1 VSRSR
6 VVRKRSHSV
15 ASSFAVAV
23 RFASSG
29 SSADEV
35 PAGMVMKTTRPRSL
49 RARPDA
55 RDARLGTP
63 KRDAGVKISFSQIL
77 GAKKEKARQ
86 N

>member
-1 VSRSR
+1 
-6 VVRKRSHSV
+6 
-15 ASSFAVAV
+15 
-23 RFASSG
+23 
-29 SSADEV
+29 
-35 PAGMVMKTTRPRSL
+35 MVMKTTRPRSL

-63 KRDAGVKISFSQIL
+63 KRDDGVKISFSQIL